1 MAQGHTTGP
10 LTVYQDNMSC
20 LALMKRGRSAAE
32 KTWHIDVRYFWM
44 KERVTGGDAVMKH
57 LGTEKMYAN
66 VLTKPLQ
73 GGQYTAERDMLTG
86 WV

>member
-1 MAQGHTTGP
+1 
-10 LTVYQDNMSC
+10 
-20 LALMKRGRSAAE
+20 
-32 KTWHIDVRYFWM
+32 M
-44 KERVTGGDAVMKH
+44 KESVTGGDAVMKH